1 MFLSFQRRLPCAQF
15 HHFFSIPLFYLFRFH
30 CARRYGNTV
39 RALSAI
45 HVCLFALALAGAPLG
60 AVQIGAALVLA
71 DLCLFVVSANVSP
84 LALACTSALWLRR
97 GPVVPAVPYKVM
109 HRRLAR
115 LARASSLELF
125 TEPLHFSLFSFFF
138 ALSLVEVVFVFYAVG
153 LSRIVSGA
161 ASQREVKAAAAGFLV
176 NSAMLAALR
185 F

>member
-1 MFLSFQRRLPCAQF
+1 LFLSFQRHLPCAQF
-15 HHFFSIPLFYLFRFH
+15 HHFYYFPYFFLFRFRR
-30 CARRYGNTV
+30 ARRYGNTV

-115 LARASSLELF
+115 LARAIPLELF
-125 TEPLHFSLFSFFF
+125 TGPDNLFIFLFLPFFLLSRSFRWSLFST
-138 ALSLVEVVFVFYAVG
+138 LW
-153 LSRIVSGA
+153 
-161 ASQREVKAAAAGFLV
+161 GFPG
-176 NSAMLAALR
+176 S
-185 F
+185 